1 MKSDTKSKKVNRNSR
16 GKEKKDKSKK
26 NDKTNT
32 KNSSLKKNTK
42 SSGNIKIKIRN
53 NREREGKEKESKQNG
68 GKDMQER
75 RREERRK
82 EKRIPV
88 EVEVRYSSQEGFAI
102 EWITNI
108 SKGGLFI
115 KSEKPLPPGTPLKIT
130 FSIPGKDV
138 PVEVGGVVRWSVPP
152 SSSPSVIPG
161 MGIQITEIDEKS
173 KKILD
178 AFVDEIL
185 SSRRI

>member
-1 MKSDTKSKKVNRNSR
+1 MKSEVKSEKRKHNGKKN
-16 GKEKKDKSKK
+16 EKKDKSKYYK
-26 NDKTNT
+26 SAKQ
-32 KNSSLKKNTK
+32 KNSNPKKNPK
-42 SSGNIKIKIRN
+42 SSGNIKIKVGN
-53 NREREGKEKESKQNG
+53 NRKRDGKEKGLNEEG

-75 RREERRK
+75 RREER
-82 EKRIPV
+82 IPV
-88 EVEVRYSSQEGFAI
+88 EVEVRYFSQEGFAI

-115 KSEKPLPPGTPLKIT
+115 KSENPLPPGTPLKIT
-130 FSIPGKDV
+130 FSVPGKDV
-138 PVEVGGVVRWSVPP
+138 PIELGGVVRWSVSP

-161 MGIQITEIDEKS
+161 MGIQITEIDDKS
-173 KKILD
+173 RKILD

>member
-1 MKSDTKSKKVNRNSR
+1 MKSNVKSKKENLNSKK
-16 GKEKKDKSKK
+16 KEKKDKSRYYKSATKK
-26 NDKTNT
+26 NSN
-32 KNSSLKKNTK
+32 LKKNNK
-42 SSGNIKIKIRN
+42 SSGNIKIKVGN
-53 NREREGKEKESKQNG
+53 NREGGVKEKGE
-68 GKDMQER
+68 KDVQER
-75 RREERRK
+75 RREERV
-82 EKRIPV
+82 PV

-115 KSEKPLPPGTPLKIT
+115 KSENPLPPGTPLKIT
-130 FSIPGKDV
+130 FSVPGKDV
-138 PVEVGGVVRWSVPP
+138 PIELGGVVRWSVSP

>member
-1 MKSDTKSKKVNRNSR
+1 
-16 GKEKKDKSKK
+16 
-26 NDKTNT
+26 
-32 KNSSLKKNTK
+32 
-42 SSGNIKIKIRN
+42 
-53 NREREGKEKESKQNG
+53 
-68 GKDMQER
+68 MQER
-75 RREERRK
+75 RREE
-82 EKRIPV
+82 RIPV

-115 KSEKPLPPGTPLKIT
+115 KSENPLPPGTPLKIT
-130 FSIPGKDV
+130 FSVPGKDV
-138 PVEVGGVVRWSVPP
+138 PIELGGVVRWSVSP

-161 MGIQITEIDEKS
+161 MGIQITEIDDKS
-173 KKILD
+173 RKILD

>member
-1 MKSDTKSKKVNRNSR
+1 MKSDIKSKKVNPNSR

-26 NDKTNT
+26 NDKTRT
-32 KNSSLKKNTK
+32 KNSNLKKNTK
-42 SSGNIKIKIRN
+42 SSGNIKIKIGN
-53 NREREGKEKESKQNG
+53 NREREGKWKGRKQKG

-82 EKRIPV
+82 EERIPV

>member
-1 MKSDTKSKKVNRNSR
+1 MKSDIKSKKVNRNSR
-16 GKEKKDKSKK
+16 GKEKKDKSK

-53 NREREGKEKESKQNG
+53 NREREGKKKESKQNG

-75 RREERRK
+75 RR